1 MAYEIELHLYLIG
14 SNQMQGAKVGC
25 IKNNKMNNDL
35 WGLLDWNMQ
44 KRQKSGS
51 DGLSKSLGNTL

>member
-1 MAYEIELHLYLIG
+1 
-14 SNQMQGAKVGC
+14 MQGAKVGC